1 MFLKKEKPK
10 FEVRPLYSISEEL
23 ELIREF
29 CWQPKLE
36 AGKIYTE
43 EEINAVEQRLNY
55 KLPQP
60 LRELYLVLG
69 DYACERKDTYF
80 CRPEELHWSG
90 GYLLVEA
97 MERTNRGLGI
107 YRKDPYASV
116 YEWRRSEVNIYGEEQ
131 EKKPKSEVI
140 RNSARNQYF
149 SKQCF
154 YWDIVIIQHVLNKVM
169 RDWWDLHQT
178 QMTEEL
184 SPFYIGCS
192 LPKKLDELRKVRQR
206 MEEWLLPISSK
217 AELLRVDIFG
227 KNVGPEDYV
236 VYAYTNPEKNLLVL
250 SFSAQQKYGLIT
262 KEPVPYS
269 FAEQV
274 EEKTG
279 MLFWSWNGQGRKRM
293 EEMEEKHSK
302 EKEMQAA
309 GLFRR

>member
-1 MFLKKEKPK
+1 MFLKKEKPG
-10 FEVRPLYSISEEL
+10 FEIRPLYSIREEL

-43 EEINAVEQRLNY
+43 EEIDAVEQRLNY

-69 DYACERKDTYF
+69 DYVCEKKDTYF

-90 GYLLVEA
+90 QYLLVEA
-97 MERTNRGLGI
+97 MERTDRGVGI

-131 EKKPKSEVI
+131 EKKPRSEVI
-140 RNSARNQYF
+140 RNSARDQYF
-149 SKQCF
+149 SKACF
-154 YWDIVIIQHVLNKVM
+154 YWDIFIIQHVLDKVM
-169 RDWWDLHQT
+169 RDWWELHQT

-192 LPKKLDELRKVRQR
+192 LPRKLDELRKVRQG
-206 MEEWLLPISSK
+206 MEEWLVPISSK
-217 AELLRVDIFG
+217 AELLRVEMSG
-227 KNVGPEDYV
+227 KNAGPEDHV
-236 VYAYTNPEKNLLVL
+236 VYAYTDPEKTLLVL
-250 SFSAQQKYGLIT
+250 SFSAQQKYGMIT

-269 FAEQV
+269 FAEWV

-293 EEMEEKHSK
+293 EEK
-302 EKEMQAA
+302 EKEMRAA
-309 GLFRR
+309 GLFKR

>member
-1 MFLKKEKPK
+1 MFLKKEKPE
-10 FEVRPLYSISEEL
+10 FEIRPLYSIREEL
-23 ELIREF
+23 ELIKEF
-29 CWQPKLE
+29 CWQPKLA

-43 EEINAVEQRLNY
+43 EEIDAVEQRLNY

-69 DYACERKDTYF
+69 DYACEKKDTYF

-97 MERTNRGLGI
+97 MERTNRGVGI

-116 YEWRRSEVNIYGEEQ
+116 YSWERNGVNIYGEVQDE
-131 EKKPKSEVI
+131 KPKSEVI
-140 RNSARNQYF
+140 RKSARDQYF

-154 YWDIVIIQHVLNKVM
+154 YWDIVIIQHVLDKVM
-169 RDWWDLHQT
+169 RDWWELHQT
-178 QMTEEL
+178 RMTEEL

-192 LPKKLDELRKVRQR
+192 LPRKLDELRKVRQR
-206 MEEWLLPISSK
+206 MEEWLVPISSK
-217 AELLRVDIFG
+217 AELLRVEMSG
-227 KNVGPEDYV
+227 KNAGPENYV
-236 VYAYTNPEKNLLVL
+236 VYAYTNPEKTLLVL

-269 FAEQV
+269 FAERV

-279 MLFWSWNGQGRKRM
+279 MLFWSWNGQGRKRV
-293 EEMEEKHSK
+293 EDK
-302 EKEMQAA
+302 EREMQEA
-309 GLFRR
+309 GLFKR

>member
-1 MFLKKEKPK
+1 MLLKKEKPE
-10 FEVRPLYSISEEL
+10 FEIRPLYSIREEL
-23 ELIREF
+23 ELIKEF

-43 EEINAVEQRLNY
+43 EEIDAVEQRLNY

-69 DYACERKDTYF
+69 DYACEKKDTYF

-149 SKQCF
+149 SKACF
-154 YWDIVIIQHVLNKVM
+154 NWDIFIIHHVLDKVM
-169 RDWWDLHQT
+169 RDWWELHQSR
-178 QMTEEL
+178 MTEEL
-184 SPFYIGCS
+184 SPFYIGCP

-206 MEEWLLPISSK
+206 MEEWLVPISSK

-236 VYAYTNPEKNLLVL
+236 VYAYTDSEKTLMVL

-293 EEMEEKHSK
+293 EEK

-309 GLFRR
+309 GLFKR

>member
-1 MFLKKEKPK
+1 MFLKKEKPE
-10 FEVRPLYSISEEL
+10 FEIRPLYSIREEL
-23 ELIREF
+23 ELIKEF
-29 CWQPKLE
+29 CWQPKLA

-43 EEINAVEQRLNY
+43 EEIDAVEQRLNY

-69 DYACERKDTYF
+69 DYACEKKDTYF

-149 SKQCF
+149 SKACF
-154 YWDIVIIQHVLNKVM
+154 YWDIFIIHHVLDKVM
-169 RDWWDLHQT
+169 RDWWELHQSR
-178 QMTEEL
+178 MTEEL
-184 SPFYIGCS
+184 SPFYIGCP

-206 MEEWLLPISSK
+206 MEEWLVPISSK

-236 VYAYTNPEKNLLVL
+236 VYAYTDSEKKLMVL

-269 FAEQV
+269 FAEWV

-279 MLFWSWNGQGRKRM
+279 MLFWSWNGQGRKRV
-293 EEMEEKHSK
+293 EDK
-302 EKEMQAA
+302 EREMQEA
-309 GLFRR
+309 GLFKR

>member
-1 MFLKKEKPK
+1 MFLKKEKPE
-10 FEVRPLYSISEEL
+10 FEIRPLYSIREEL

-29 CWQPKLE
+29 CWQPKLA
-36 AGKIYTE
+36 AGRIYTE
-43 EEINAVEQRLNY
+43 EEIDAVEQRLNY

-69 DYACERKDTYF
+69 DYACEKKDTYF
-80 CRPEELHWSG
+80 CRPEELHWNG

-97 MERTNRGLGI
+97 MERTNRGVGI

-149 SKQCF
+149 SKACF
-154 YWDIVIIQHVLNKVM
+154 YWDIFIIHHVLDKVM
-169 RDWWDLHQT
+169 RDWWELHQSR
-178 QMTEEL
+178 MTEEL
-184 SPFYIGCS
+184 SPFYIGCP

-206 MEEWLLPISSK
+206 MEEWLVPISSK

-236 VYAYTNPEKNLLVL
+236 VYAYTDSEKTLMVL

-293 EEMEEKHSK
+293 EDK

-309 GLFRR
+309 GLFKR

>member
-1 MFLKKEKPK
+1 MLLKKEKPE
-10 FEVRPLYSISEEL
+10 FEIRPLYSIREEL
-23 ELIREF
+23 ELIKEF
-29 CWQPKLE
+29 CWQPKLA

-43 EEINAVEQRLNY
+43 EEIDAVEQRLNY

-69 DYACERKDTYF
+69 DYACEKKDTYF

-149 SKQCF
+149 SKACF
-154 YWDIVIIQHVLNKVM
+154 YWDIFIIHHVLDKVM
-169 RDWWDLHQT
+169 RDWWELHQSR
-178 QMTEEL
+178 MTEEL
-184 SPFYIGCS
+184 SPFYIGCP

-206 MEEWLLPISSK
+206 MEEWLVPISSK

-236 VYAYTNPEKNLLVL
+236 VYAYTDSEKKLMVL

-269 FAEQV
+269 FAERV

-279 MLFWSWNGQGRKRM
+279 MLFWSWNGQGRKRV
-293 EEMEEKHSK
+293 EDK
-302 EKEMQAA
+302 EREMQEA
-309 GLFRR
+309 GLFKR

>member
-1 MFLKKEKPK
+1 MLLKKEKPE
-10 FEVRPLYSISEEL
+10 FEIRPLYSIREEL
-23 ELIREF
+23 ELIKEF
-29 CWQPKLE
+29 CWQPKL
-36 AGKIYTE
+36 ATGKIYTE
-43 EEINAVEQRLNY
+43 EEIDTVEQRLNY

-69 DYACERKDTYF
+69 DYACEKKDTYF

-97 MERTNRGLGI
+97 MERTNRGVGI

-149 SKQCF
+149 SKACF
-154 YWDIVIIQHVLNKVM
+154 YWDIFIIHHVLDKVM
-169 RDWWDLHQT
+169 RDWWELHQSR
-178 QMTEEL
+178 MTEEL
-184 SPFYIGCS
+184 SPFYIGCP

-206 MEEWLLPISSK
+206 MEEWLIPISSK

-236 VYAYTNPEKNLLVL
+236 VYAYTDSEKKLMVL

-269 FAEQV
+269 FAEWV

-279 MLFWSWNGQGRKRM
+279 MLFWSWNGQGRKRV
-293 EEMEEKHSK
+293 EDK
-302 EKEMQAA
+302 EREMQEA
-309 GLFRR
+309 GLFKR

>member
-1 MFLKKEKPK
+1 MMFWKHDEPK
-10 FEVRPLYSISEEL
+10 FEVRPLYSIREEL

-43 EEINAVEQRLNY
+43 EEIDAVEKRLNF

-69 DYACERKDTYF
+69 DYLCDKKDTWF
-80 CRPEELHWSG
+80 CRPEELHWNG
-90 GYLLVEA
+90 KYLLVTA
-97 MERTNRGLGI
+97 MERTNSGWGI
-107 YRKDPYASV
+107 YQKDPYLSV
-116 YEWRRSEVNIYGEEQ
+116 YHWRRSEVNIYGEEQ
-131 EKKPKSEVI
+131 AKKPKSEVI
-140 RNSARNQYF
+140 SKSARNQYF
-149 SKQCF
+149 SKSCF
-154 YWDIVIIQHVLNKVM
+154 YWDIFIIHHVLDKV
-169 RDWWDLHQT
+169 RQDWWDLHQSR
-178 QMTEEL
+178 MTGEL

-206 MEEWLLPISSK
+206 MEEWLVPITSK

-236 VYAYTNPEKNLLVL
+236 VYAYTNPEKTLLVL
-250 SFSAQQKYGLIT
+250 SFSAQENYGMIT
-262 KEPVPYS
+262 REPVPYS

-279 MLFWSWNGQGRKRM
+279 MLFWSWNGQGRERM
-293 EEMEEKHSK
+293 EEK

-309 GLFRR
+309 GLFQR

>member
-1 MFLKKEKPK
+1 MFLKKEKPE
-10 FEVRPLYSISEEL
+10 FEIRPLYSIREEL

-43 EEINAVEQRLNY
+43 EEINAAEQRLNY

-69 DYACERKDTYF
+69 DYACEKKDTYF

-149 SKQCF
+149 SKACF
-154 YWDIVIIQHVLNKVM
+154 YWDIFIIHHVLDKVM
-169 RDWWDLHQT
+169 RDWWELHQSR
-178 QMTEEL
+178 MTEEL
-184 SPFYIGCS
+184 SPFYIGCP

-206 MEEWLLPISSK
+206 MEEWLVPISSK

-236 VYAYTNPEKNLLVL
+236 VYAYTNPEKTLLVL

-269 FAEQV
+269 FAERV

-293 EEMEEKHSK
+293 EEK

-309 GLFRR
+309 GLFKR

>member
-60 LRELYLVLG
+60 LREFYLVLG
-69 DYACERKDTYF
+69 DYACEKKDTYF

-140 RNSARNQYF
+140 RNSVRNQYF

-227 KNVGPEDYV
+227 KNVGPED
-236 VYAYTNPEKNLLVL
+236 
-250 SFSAQQKYGLIT
+250 
-262 KEPVPYS
+262 
-269 FAEQV
+269 
-274 EEKTG
+274 
-279 MLFWSWNGQGRKRM
+279 
-293 EEMEEKHSK
+293 
-302 EKEMQAA
+302 
-309 GLFRR
+309 

>member
-1 MFLKKEKPK
+1 MFLKKEKPE
-10 FEVRPLYSISEEL
+10 FEIRPLYSIREEL

-43 EEINAVEQRLNY
+43 EEIDAVEQRLKV

-69 DYACERKDTYF
+69 DYACEKKDTYF

-131 EKKPKSEVI
+131 GKKPKSEVI

-149 SKQCF
+149 SKACF
-154 YWDIVIIQHVLNKVM
+154 YWDIFIIHHVLDKVM
-169 RDWWDLHQT
+169 RDWWELHQSR
-178 QMTEEL
+178 MTEEL

-192 LPKKLDELRKVRQR
+192 LPRKLDELRKVRQR
-206 MEEWLLPISSK
+206 MEEWLVPISSK
-217 AELLRVDIFG
+217 AELLRVEMSR
-227 KNVGPEDYV
+227 KNAGPEDYV
-236 VYAYTNPEKNLLVL
+236 VYAYTNPEKTLLVL

-269 FAEQV
+269 FAEWV

-293 EEMEEKHSK
+293 EEK
-302 EKEMQAA
+302 EKEMRAA
-309 GLFRR
+309 GLFKR

>member
-1 MFLKKEKPK
+1 MFLKKEKPE
-10 FEVRPLYSISEEL
+10 FEIRPLYSIREEL
-23 ELIREF
+23 ELIKEF
-29 CWQPKLE
+29 CWQPKLA

-43 EEINAVEQRLNY
+43 EEIDAVEQRLNY

-69 DYACERKDTYF
+69 DYACEKKDTYF

-154 YWDIVIIQHVLNKVM
+154 YWDIVIIQHVLDKVM
-169 RDWWDLHQT
+169 RDWWELHQT
-178 QMTEEL
+178 RMTEEL

-192 LPKKLDELRKVRQR
+192 LPRKLDELRKVRQR
-206 MEEWLLPISSK
+206 MEEWLVPISSK
-217 AELLRVDIFG
+217 AELLRVEMSG
-227 KNVGPEDYV
+227 KNAGPENYV
-236 VYAYTNPEKNLLVL
+236 VYAYTNPEKTLLVL

-269 FAEQV
+269 FAERV

-293 EEMEEKHSK
+293 EEK
-302 EKEMQAA
+302 EKEMRAA
-309 GLFRR
+309 GLFKR

>member
-69 DYACERKDTYF
+69 DYACEKKDTYF

-279 MLFWSWNGQGRKRM
+279 MLFWSWNGQGRERM
-293 EEMEEKHSK
+293 EEK

-309 GLFRR
+309 GLFQR

>member
-1 MFLKKEKPK
+1 MFLKKEKPE
-10 FEVRPLYSISEEL
+10 FEIRPLYSIREEL
-23 ELIREF
+23 ELIKEF
-29 CWQPKLE
+29 CWQPKLA

-43 EEINAVEQRLNY
+43 EEIDAVEQRLNY

-69 DYACERKDTYF
+69 DYACEKKDTYF
-80 CRPEELHWSG
+80 CRLEELHWSG

-149 SKQCF
+149 SKACF
-154 YWDIVIIQHVLNKVM
+154 YWDIFIIHHVLDKVM
-169 RDWWDLHQT
+169 RDWWELHQSR
-178 QMTEEL
+178 MTEEL
-184 SPFYIGCS
+184 SPFYIGCP

-206 MEEWLLPISSK
+206 MEEWLVPISSK

-236 VYAYTNPEKNLLVL
+236 FYAYTDSEKNLMVL

-269 FAEQV
+269 FAERV

-279 MLFWSWNGQGRKRM
+279 MLFWSWNGQGRKRV
-293 EEMEEKHSK
+293 EDK
-302 EKEMQAA
+302 EREMQEA
-309 GLFRR
+309 GLFKR

>member
-1 MFLKKEKPK
+1 MFLKKEKPE
-10 FEVRPLYSISEEL
+10 FEIRPLYSIREEL
-23 ELIREF
+23 ELIKEF
-29 CWQPKLE
+29 CWQPKLA

-43 EEINAVEQRLNY
+43 EEIDAVEQRLNY

-69 DYACERKDTYF
+69 DYACEKKDTYF

-90 GYLLVEA
+90 QYLLVEA
-97 MERTNRGLGI
+97 MERTNRGVGI

-149 SKQCF
+149 SKACF
-154 YWDIVIIQHVLNKVM
+154 YWDIFIIHHVLDKVM
-169 RDWWDLHQT
+169 RDWWELHQSR
-178 QMTEEL
+178 MTEEL
-184 SPFYIGCS
+184 SPFYIGCP

-206 MEEWLLPISSK
+206 MEEWLVPISSK

-236 VYAYTNPEKNLLVL
+236 VYAYTNSEKNLMVL

-293 EEMEEKHSK
+293 EQK

-309 GLFRR
+309 GLFKR

>member
-1 MFLKKEKPK
+1 MFLKKEKPE
-10 FEVRPLYSISEEL
+10 FEIRPLYSIREEL
-23 ELIREF
+23 ELIKEF
-29 CWQPKLE
+29 CWQPKLA
-36 AGKIYTE
+36 AGKIYME
-43 EEINAVEQRLNY
+43 EEIDAVEQRLNY

-69 DYACERKDTYF
+69 DYACEKKDTYF

-149 SKQCF
+149 SKACF
-154 YWDIVIIQHVLNKVM
+154 YWDIFIIHHVLDKVM
-169 RDWWDLHQT
+169 RDWWELHQSR
-178 QMTEEL
+178 MTEEL
-184 SPFYIGCS
+184 SPFYIGCP

-206 MEEWLLPISSK
+206 MEEWLVPISSK

-236 VYAYTNPEKNLLVL
+236 VYAYTDSEKNLMVL

-269 FAEQV
+269 FAERV

-279 MLFWSWNGQGRKRM
+279 MLFWSWNGQGRKRV
-293 EEMEEKHSK
+293 EDK
-302 EKEMQAA
+302 EREMQEA
-309 GLFRR
+309 GLFQR

>member
-1 MFLKKEKPK
+1 MYLKKEKPK
-10 FEVRPLYSISEEL
+10 FEVRPLYSIREEL

-69 DYACERKDTYF
+69 DYACEKKDTYF

-236 VYAYTNPEKNLLVL
+236 VYAYTDSEKTLMVL

-279 MLFWSWNGQGRKRM
+279 MLFWSWNGQGRERM
-293 EEMEEKHSK
+293 EEK

-309 GLFRR
+309 GLFKR

>member
-1 MFLKKEKPK
+1 MFLKKEKPE
-10 FEVRPLYSISEEL
+10 FEIRPLYSIREEL
-23 ELIREF
+23 ELIKEF
-29 CWQPKLE
+29 CWQPKLA

-43 EEINAVEQRLNY
+43 EEIDAVEQRLNY

-69 DYACERKDTYF
+69 DYACEKKDTYF

-90 GYLLVEA
+90 GYLLVDA
-97 MERTNRGLGI
+97 MERTNRGVGI

-116 YEWRRSEVNIYGEEQ
+116 YSWERNGVNIYGEVQDE
-131 EKKPKSEVI
+131 KPKSEVI
-140 RNSARNQYF
+140 RKSARDQYF

-154 YWDIVIIQHVLNKVM
+154 YWDIVIIQHVLDKVM
-169 RDWWDLHQT
+169 RDWWELHQT

-192 LPKKLDELRKVRQR
+192 LPRKLDELRKVRQR
-206 MEEWLLPISSK
+206 MEEWLVPISSK
-217 AELLRVDIFG
+217 AELLRVEMSG
-227 KNVGPEDYV
+227 KNAGPENYV
-236 VYAYTNPEKNLLVL
+236 VYAYTNPEKTLLVL

-269 FAEQV
+269 FAERV

-293 EEMEEKHSK
+293 EEK

-309 GLFRR
+309 GLFKR

>member
-1 MFLKKEKPK
+1 MFLKKEKPE
-10 FEVRPLYSISEEL
+10 FEIRPLYSIREEL
-23 ELIREF
+23 ELIKEF
-29 CWQPKLE
+29 CWQPKLA

-43 EEINAVEQRLNY
+43 EEIDAVEQRLNY

-69 DYACERKDTYF
+69 DYACEKKDTYF

-97 MERTNRGLGI
+97 MERTNRGVGI

-116 YEWRRSEVNIYGEEQ
+116 YSWERNGVNIYGEVQDE
-131 EKKPKSEVI
+131 KPKSEVI
-140 RNSARNQYF
+140 RKSARDQYF

-154 YWDIVIIQHVLNKVM
+154 YWDIVIIQHVLDKVM
-169 RDWWDLHQT
+169 RDWWELHQT
-178 QMTEEL
+178 RMTEEL

-192 LPKKLDELRKVRQR
+192 LPRKLDELRKVRQR
-206 MEEWLLPISSK
+206 MEEWLVPISSK
-217 AELLRVDIFG
+217 AELLRVEMSG
-227 KNVGPEDYV
+227 KNAGPENYV
-236 VYAYTNPEKNLLVL
+236 VYAYTNPEKTLLVL

-269 FAEQV
+269 FAERV

-293 EEMEEKHSK
+293 EEK
-302 EKEMQAA
+302 EKEMRAA
-309 GLFRR
+309 GLFKR

>member
-1 MFLKKEKPK
+1 M
-10 FEVRPLYSISEEL
+10 YSIREEL

-43 EEINAVEQRLNY
+43 EEIDAVEQRLNY
-55 KLPQP
+55 KLSQP

-69 DYACERKDTYF
+69 DYACEKKDTYF

-149 SKQCF
+149 SKACF
-154 YWDIVIIQHVLNKVM
+154 YWDIFIIHHVLDKVM
-169 RDWWDLHQT
+169 RDWWELHQSR
-178 QMTEEL
+178 MTEEL
-184 SPFYIGCS
+184 SPFYIGCP

-206 MEEWLLPISSK
+206 MEEWLVPISSK

-236 VYAYTNPEKNLLVL
+236 VYAYTDSEKTLMVL

-269 FAEQV
+269 FAERV

-279 MLFWSWNGQGRKRM
+279 MLFWSWNGQGRKRV
-293 EEMEEKHSK
+293 EDK
-302 EKEMQAA
+302 EREMQEA
-309 GLFRR
+309 GLFKR

>member
-1 MFLKKEKPK
+1 MFLKKEKPE
-10 FEVRPLYSISEEL
+10 FEIRPLYSIREEL
-23 ELIREF
+23 ELIKEF
-29 CWQPKLE
+29 CWQPKLA

-43 EEINAVEQRLNY
+43 EEIDAVEQRLNY

-69 DYACERKDTYF
+69 DYACEKKDTYF

-97 MERTNRGLGI
+97 MERTDRGLGI

-149 SKQCF
+149 SKACF
-154 YWDIVIIQHVLNKVM
+154 YWDIFIIHHVLDKVM
-169 RDWWDLHQT
+169 RDWWELHQSR
-178 QMTEEL
+178 MTEEL
-184 SPFYIGCS
+184 SPFYIGCP

-206 MEEWLLPISSK
+206 MEEWLVPISSK

-236 VYAYTNPEKNLLVL
+236 VYAYTDSEKNLMVL

-269 FAEQV
+269 YAERV

-279 MLFWSWNGQGRKRM
+279 MLFWSWNGQGRKRV
-293 EEMEEKHSK
+293 EDK
-302 EKEMQAA
+302 EREMQEA
-309 GLFRR
+309 GLFKR

>member
-1 MFLKKEKPK
+1 MFMKKEKPE
-10 FEVRPLYSISEEL
+10 FEIRPLYSIREEL
-23 ELIREF
+23 ELIKEF
-29 CWQPKLE
+29 CWQPKLA

-43 EEINAVEQRLNY
+43 EEIDAVEQWLNY

-69 DYACERKDTYF
+69 DYACEKKDTYF

-149 SKQCF
+149 SKACF
-154 YWDIVIIQHVLNKVM
+154 YWDIFIIHHVLDKVM
-169 RDWWDLHQT
+169 RDWWELHQSR
-178 QMTEEL
+178 MTEEL
-184 SPFYIGCS
+184 SPFYIGCP

-206 MEEWLLPISSK
+206 MEEWLVPISSK

-236 VYAYTNPEKNLLVL
+236 VYAYTDSEKTLMVL

-293 EEMEEKHSK
+293 EEK

-309 GLFRR
+309 GLFKR

>member
-1 MFLKKEKPK
+1 MLLKKEKPE
-10 FEVRPLYSISEEL
+10 FEIRPLYSIREEL
-23 ELIREF
+23 ELIKEF
-29 CWQPKLE
+29 CWQPKLA

-43 EEINAVEQRLNY
+43 EEIDAVEQRLNY

-69 DYACERKDTYF
+69 DYACEKKDTYF

-149 SKQCF
+149 SKACF
-154 YWDIVIIQHVLNKVM
+154 YWDIFIIHHVLDKVM
-169 RDWWDLHQT
+169 RDWWELHQSR
-178 QMTEEL
+178 MTEEL
-184 SPFYIGCS
+184 SPFYIGCP

-206 MEEWLLPISSK
+206 MEEWLIPISSK

-236 VYAYTNPEKNLLVL
+236 VYAYTDSEKKLMVL

-269 FAEQV
+269 FAEWV

-279 MLFWSWNGQGRKRM
+279 MLFWSWNGQGRKRV
-293 EEMEEKHSK
+293 EDK
-302 EKEMQAA
+302 EREMQEA
-309 GLFRR
+309 GLFKR

>member
-10 FEVRPLYSISEEL
+10 FEVRPLYSIREEL

-69 DYACERKDTYF
+69 DYACEKKDTYF

-279 MLFWSWNGQGRKRM
+279 MLFWSWNGQGRERM
-293 EEMEEKHSK
+293 EEK

-309 GLFRR
+309 GLFQR

>member
-1 MFLKKEKPK
+1 MFLKKEKPE
-10 FEVRPLYSISEEL
+10 FEIRPLYSIREEL

-29 CWQPKLE
+29 CWQPKLA

-43 EEINAVEQRLNY
+43 EEIDAVEQRLNY

-69 DYACERKDTYF
+69 DYACEKKDTYF

-149 SKQCF
+149 SKACF
-154 YWDIVIIQHVLNKVM
+154 YWDIFIIHHVLDKVM
-169 RDWWDLHQT
+169 RDWWELHQSR
-178 QMTEEL
+178 MTEEL
-184 SPFYIGCS
+184 SPFYIGCP

-206 MEEWLLPISSK
+206 MEEWLVPISSK
-217 AELLRVDIFG
+217 AELLKVDIFG

-236 VYAYTNPEKNLLVL
+236 VYAYTDSEKTLMVL

-274 EEKTG
+274 EEKIG
-279 MLFWSWNGQGRKRM
+279 MLFWSWNGQGRKRV
-293 EEMEEKHSK
+293 EDK
-302 EKEMQAA
+302 EREMQEA
-309 GLFRR
+309 GLFKR

>member
-1 MFLKKEKPK
+1 MYLKKEKPK
-10 FEVRPLYSISEEL
+10 FEVRPLYSIREEL

-69 DYACERKDTYF
+69 DYACEKKDTYF

-169 RDWWDLHQT
+169 RDWWELHQT
-178 QMTEEL
+178 RMTEEL

-236 VYAYTNPEKNLLVL
+236 VYAYTDSEKTLMVL

-279 MLFWSWNGQGRKRM
+279 MLFWSWNGQGRERM
-293 EEMEEKHSK
+293 EEK

-309 GLFRR
+309 GLFKR

>member
-10 FEVRPLYSISEEL
+10 FEIRPLYSIREEL

-43 EEINAVEQRLNY
+43 EEIDAVEQRLKV

-69 DYACERKDTYF
+69 DYACEKKDTYF

-131 EKKPKSEVI
+131 EKQPKSEVI

-149 SKQCF
+149 SKACF
-154 YWDIVIIQHVLNKVM
+154 YWDIFIIHHVLDKVM
-169 RDWWDLHQT
+169 RDWWELHQSR
-178 QMTEEL
+178 MTEEL

-192 LPKKLDELRKVRQR
+192 LPRKLDELRKVRQR
-206 MEEWLLPISSK
+206 MEEWLVPISSK
-217 AELLRVDIFG
+217 AELLRVEMSG
-227 KNVGPEDYV
+227 KNAGPEDYV
-236 VYAYTNPEKNLLVL
+236 VYAYTNPEKTLLIL
-250 SFSAQQKYGLIT
+250 SFSAQEKYGMIT
-262 KEPVPYS
+262 REPVPYS
-269 FAEQV
+269 IAEQV

-293 EEMEEKHSK
+293 EEK

-309 GLFRR
+309 GLFKR